1 MSISKHPHGCMFVQY
16 RPFYRAIEMT
26 DGILCTIDFSDSS
39 AEALKC
45 SIGLAEK
52 LHCHLTVLYTYRLV
66 NKHNGAVSQMKKKI
80 EEEAS
85 KNFAVLEEQLLK
97 GKGIDYDF
105 RIEIGFVDDRIEDH
119 ARKNKISFLVMG
131 KGIIIRNKE
140 TFDELLDQLQSPL
153 VIVP

>member
-1 MSISKHPHGCMFVQY
+1 
-16 RPFYRAIEMT
+16 MT

-39 AEALKC
+39 ADALKC
-45 SIGLAEK
+45 SIELAEK
-52 LHCHLTVLYTYRLV
+52 LNCHLTVLYTYRLV
-66 NKHNGAVSQMKKKI
+66 NKHNGEVTQLKRKI
-80 EEEAS
+80 EEEATR
-85 KNFAVLEEQLLK
+85 NFALLEDQFLK
-97 GKGIDYDF
+97 GTGIDYEF
-105 RIEIGFVDDRIEDH
+105 KIEIGFVDDRIEDH

>member
-1 MSISKHPHGCMFVQY
+1 
-16 RPFYRAIEMT
+16 MT

-39 AEALKC
+39 ADALKC

-52 LHCHLTVLYTYRLV
+52 LNCHLSVLYTYRLV
-66 NKHNGAVSQMKKKI
+66 AKHNGEVAQMKIKI
-80 EEEAS
+80 EEEAL
-85 KNFAVLEEQLLK
+85 KNFAVLEKDLLK

-105 RIEIGFVDDRIEDH
+105 KIEVGFVDDRIEDH
-119 ARKNKISFLVMG
+119 AKKNKISFLVIG

-140 TFDELLDQLQSPL
+140 TFDELLDQLKAPL